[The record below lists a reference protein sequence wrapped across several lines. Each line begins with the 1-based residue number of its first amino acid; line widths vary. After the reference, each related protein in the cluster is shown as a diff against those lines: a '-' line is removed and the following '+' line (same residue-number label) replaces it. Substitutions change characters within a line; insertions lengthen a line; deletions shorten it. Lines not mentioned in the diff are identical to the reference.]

1 LARNTDR
8 TGARKTNV
16 EAPPPPVVQNNNS
29 EGFSFVVPT
38 EFVELPSKGKY
49 YPEGHPLHGEDTI
62 EIKQM
67 TAKEEDLLTSR
78 ALLKKGIAIDRLI
91 KSIIVNK
98 NVNADSL
105 LVGDRNAIL
114 IATRVSGYGS
124 EYGTSVTCPSCGVQQ
139 DYEFNLNDASVYD
152 GNGYSAD
159 EATLQEDGTFMT
171 VLPRTKVE
179 VAFRLLNG
187 VDERNL
193 VMQIENARKKRQ
205 DENPITRQ
213 LRQFIVAVNGNST
226 QEAIN
231 YLVDNMPSSDARH
244 LRLVYK
250 LTTPNIDLTQ
260 TFECNE
266 CDYEQE
272 MEVPLTADF
281 FWPDR

>member
-1 LARNTDR
+1 MARNTDR